1 MKVPAPV
8 IVLHSRALRKGR
20 VSQPGRI
27 YHLRTSTYCR
37 KPIFSDLFI
46 GRIVVNSMR
55 FLHER
60 GDVKSLAFVAMP
72 DHVHWLVEL
81 RKQASLDALMR
92 SFKSH
97 TARKINA
104 RIGATGNSVWQPGYF
119 DRVLRGEEDIQDAA
133 RYIVGN
139 PVRAG
144 LCQHVNDYSLWD
156 AIWMRGW

>member
-1 MKVPAPV
+1 MKSSAPV
-8 IVLHSRALRKGR
+8 LVPHSRALRKGR

-27 YHLRTSTYCR
+27 YHLRTSTYR
-37 KPIFSDLFI
+37 RQPIFSDLFL
-46 GRIVVNSMR
+46 GRIAVNSMR

-60 GDVKSLAFVAMP
+60 GDIKSLAFVVMP

-104 RIGATGNSVWQPGYF
+104 RIGVTGDPVWQPGYF
-119 DRVLRGEEDIQDAA
+119 DRALRKEEDIKAAA

-156 AIWMRGW
+156 AIWM